1 MYERFP
7 NKALAF
13 SFFFENN
20 EKVPS
25 QAKVPKVKSNL
36 QTDNLLELES
46 IDFFVRMMG
55 ILGMPRSVGEIYGLL
70 YFSEVPLPM
79 DQIVA
84 KLGMSLGSASQGLKT
99 LRSLKAV
106 RTTYVPGDR
115 RDHYQAET
123 EFRRLFSNFLKEEIL
138 PHMESAK
145 ERIDRMQDA
154 LPEDSEDQEFYQI
167 RIEKLKKL
175 TRAGG
180 RLLPALAGLLKL

>member
-1 MYERFP
+1 
-7 NKALAF
+7 
-13 SFFFENN
+13 
-20 EKVPS
+20 VPS